1 MKTLC
6 AFLCFALLATANHAM
21 GQQAA
26 AAAKATAATAKTAA
40 GPAPKPLFR
49 DPVFDG
55 AADPV
60 IIWNKQARKWWM
72 FYTNRRATDTTAT
85 GVTWVH
91 GTRIGIAE
99 SGDGGTTWTYRDT
112 ANIAYRPDPGYT
124 HWAPDIVEDRGT
136 YHMFLT
142 YVPGTFT
149 DWNHPRVI
157 VQLTSTDLLNWK
169 YVQTLPLVT
178 DKVIDASVF
187 RLPDGTWRLWYNNE
201 RDHKSIY
208 YADSP
213 DLRRWTDHGQALN
226 ERGEGPKVFRWHEQY
241 WMIIDKWQGLA
252 VYHSDD
258 LLHWQPQPER
268 LLEAPG
274 QGLDD
279 QAIGG
284 HPDVV
289 LSGNRAYLF
298 YFTHPGR
305 SKASPAPANSI
316 AAKRSVIQVTEL
328 TYRDGKLAC
337 DRDQPTFV
345 RLLAPN
351 GRN

>member
-1 MKTLC
+1 MTTLGR
-6 AFLCFALLATANHAM
+6 LLAGSLLAM
-21 GQQAA
+21 ALAVAAPGQTMAQKAG
-26 AAAKATAATAKTAA
+26 AKPAATAR
-40 GPAPKPLFR
+40 PAPKPLFR
-49 DPVFDG
+49 DPVYDG

-60 IIWNKQARKWWM
+60 IVWNKQAKKWWM

-91 GTRIGIAE
+91 GTRISIAE

-112 ANIAYRPDPGYT
+112 ANINYRPDRGYT
-124 HWAPDIVEDRGT
+124 HWAPDIVEDRGR

-149 DWNHPRVI
+149 DWQHPRVI
-157 VQLTSTDLLNWK
+157 VQLSSTDLRTWQ

-178 DKVIDASVF
+178 DKVIDASVHQ
-187 RLPDGTWRLWYNNE
+187 LPDGTWRLWYNNE

-213 DLRRWTDHGQALN
+213 DLQHWTDHGQALN

-241 WMIIDKWQGLA
+241 WLIIDQWKGLA
-252 VYHSDD
+252 VYHSID
-258 LLHWQPQPER
+258 LLHWTAQPER
-268 LLEAPG
+268 ILEQPG
-274 QGLDD
+274 QGRDD

-284 HPDVV
+284 HCDVV
-289 LSGNRAYLF
+289 VSKGRAFVF

-305 SKASPAPANSI
+305 STASPAPANSI
-316 AAKRSVIQVTEL
+316 AAKRSVIQVAEL
-328 TYRDGKLAC
+328 EFNNGRLTC
-337 DRDQPTFV
+337 DRDKPTFV
-345 RLLAPN
+345 QLVPPR
-351 GRN
+351 GK

>member
-1 MKTLC
+1 MKTRC
-6 AFLCFALLATANHAM
+6 AFLCFALLATANQAM
-21 GQQAA
+21 GQKAA
-26 AAAKATAATAKTAA
+26 AAAKATAAAAKTAA
-40 GPAPKPLFR
+40 RPAPKPLFR
-49 DPVFDG
+49 DPIFDG

-60 IIWNKQARKWWM
+60 IIWNKQAKKWWM
-72 FYTNRRATDTTAT
+72 FYTNRRATDTTAR

-99 SGDGGTTWTYRDT
+99 SSDGGTTWRYRDT

-124 HWAPDIVEDRGT
+124 HWAPDIVEDKGT

-157 VQLTSTDLLNWK
+157 VQLSSSDLLNWK

-226 ERGEGPKVFRWHEQY
+226 ERGEGPKVFRWHEQN

-274 QGLDD
+274 KGLDD

-316 AAKRSVIQVTEL
+316 AARRSVIQVVEL
-328 TYRDGKLAC
+328 EFKDGKLTC
-337 DRDQPTFV
+337 DRDKPAVVQL
-345 RLLAPN
+345 R
-351 GRN
+351 GR

>member
-1 MKTLC
+1 VE
-6 AFLCFALLATANHAM
+6 AN
-21 GQQAA
+21 GQ
-26 AAAKATAATAKTAA
+26 
-40 GPAPKPLFR
+40 
-49 DPVFDG
+49 
-55 AADPV
+55 
-60 IIWNKQARKWWM
+60 
-72 FYTNRRATDTTAT
+72 
-85 GVTWVH
+85 
-91 GTRIGIAE
+91 
-99 SGDGGTTWTYRDT
+99 
-112 ANIAYRPDPGYT
+112 
-124 HWAPDIVEDRGT
+124 

-157 VQLTSTDLLNWK
+157 VQLTSTDLLNWQ
-169 YVQTLPLVT
+169 YVQTLPLTT

-187 RLPDGTWRLWYNNE
+187 QLPDGTWRLWYNNE

-213 DLRRWTDHGQALN
+213 DLRHWTDHGPALN

-241 WMIIDKWQGLA
+241 WMIIDQWKGLA
-252 VYHSDD
+252 VYHSED

-274 QGLDD
+274 QGRDD

-284 HPDVV
+284 HCDVV
-289 LSGNRAYLF
+289 VRNGRAYLF

-305 SKASPAPANSI
+305 PKLNPAPANST
-316 AAKRSVIQVTEL
+316 AARRSVIQVTEL
-328 TYRDGKLAC
+328 AFKDGELTC

-345 RLLAPN
+345 QLLKPKK
-351 GRN
+351 